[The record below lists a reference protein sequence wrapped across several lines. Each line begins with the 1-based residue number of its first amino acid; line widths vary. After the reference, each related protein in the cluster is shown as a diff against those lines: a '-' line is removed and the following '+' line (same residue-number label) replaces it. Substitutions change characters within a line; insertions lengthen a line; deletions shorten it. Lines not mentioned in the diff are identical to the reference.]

1 MRRKKP
7 PPEFVAFWA
16 EIASLSGEPVPDSI
30 MPGESRTPKELDIRA
45 KTAAKMRLRKQEH
58 GKPRAAKKIVGA
70 YRRDPDRY

>member
-16 EIASLSGEPVPDSI
+16 EIASLSGEPVTDSI

-45 KTAAKMRLRKQEH
+45 ETAAKMRLRKQEH

-70 YRRDPDRY
+70 YWRDPDRY